1 MSNAASAKLVQDI
14 LALFTSAVS
23 VPNVSQKLAGLAP
36 KNKMAPTVSNAISG
50 APPQIGAKIVNA
62 LDADTL
68 TKVIISFI
76 TLKPNSVKKITDITK
91 PDTIADAI
99 ISLIRSSLNSG
110 KNLKTVMKP
119 EVTREIATSLGNNR
133 KGNVA
138 KLILKLIQ
146 NSMTQNKALTK
157 PIAEEAVKIA
167 GAPNSNAILKIIT
180 EALTKNETPS
190 KVEEIKVK
198 VTQVPKSNNKNTAN
212 LIFRVI
218 MNLFKTNGKMAEGP
232 APPPNFFAANT
243 FRQANRPKNGRKWYF
258 GTKNGETGWYLNK
271 GGAVVGPGPG
281 PGGDPN
287 FFAVNTFRQANRPK
301 NGRKWYFGTKNGKTG
316 WYLNKGGAVVGPGP
330 GSGPTFGP
338 GGRPNFFKLNLS
350 ALLKWR
356 RENPGNTANVNS
368 AISKF
373 IKNSLNKIR
382 YSYSSSERLSRLV
395 DLLKQLPINF
405 NGRRDIVSAIIAMI
419 REITNLNKFFNF
431 NRNLR
436 GVNNRTIREA
446 LEIQRRRLEKRRT
459 EERRPGESYNNYE
472 RRMRRAL
479 GGSGPSRY
487 PGESNSNYNRR
498 RRSTAN
504 ANAIRRAIIRAE
516 PPRSRNNGGGYGPGG
531 GAGGGAGGG
540 YGPGGGAGGGYG
552 PGGGTGGG
560 YGPGGG
566 AGGAPPPPLPP
577 SQKQAINNVGGAVNA
592 VQTVALVPGG
602 APEVAKA
609 AEALNETGGNV
620 RLAINVKGVSPA
632 AIKAVQNL
640 GGVSQTV
647 KILEGLNTMA
657 QTPATQRRKAATRRT
672 RRPKKSP
679 IRLTELNRVIAAVKK
694 QKLISLMAHNITRTN
709 NIHPNDEKLKGYYK
723 KVMKSYL
730 LKKPFA
736 KIVKKAAKKNV

>member
-1 MSNAASAKLVQDI
+1 MSTTLVDEIVRLIQ
-14 LALFTSAVS
+14 SGVS
-23 VPNVSQKLAGLAP
+23 VANIKKLP
-36 KNKMAPTVSNAISG
+36 G
-50 APPQIGAKIVNA
+50 A
-62 LDADTL
+62 T
-68 TKVIISFI
+68 S
-76 TLKPNSVKKITDITK
+76 
-91 PDTIADAI
+91 DTIADAI
-99 ISLIRSSLNSG
+99 ITLIRRSLNSG
-110 KNLKTVMKP
+110 KNLKTVLKP
-119 EVTREIATSLGNNR
+119 EETREISTSLGNNR

-146 NSMTQNKALTK
+146 NSMTQTKALTK
-157 PIAEEAVKIA
+157 PTAEEAVKIA
-167 GAPNSNAILKIIT
+167 GAPNSNAILKIII

-190 KVEEIKVK
+190 KAEEIKAK
-198 VTQVPKSNNKNTAN
+198 VTRTSKSNNKNTAN
-212 LIFRVI
+212 LIFRLI
-218 MNLFKTNGKMAEGP
+218 INLFKTNGKMEEGP
-232 APPPNFFAANT
+232 VPPSNFFAANT

-258 GTKNGETGWYLNK
+258 GTKNGKTGWHLNK
-271 GGAVVGPGPG
+271 GGAVVGPGP
-281 PGGDPN
+281 
-287 FFAVNTFRQANRPK
+287 
-301 NGRKWYFGTKNGKTG
+301 
-316 WYLNKGGAVVGPGP
+316 
-330 GSGPTFGP
+330 GPTFGP

-459 EERRPGESYNNYE
+459 EERRPGESYNNYD

-487 PGESNSNYNRR
+487 PGESNSNYDRR
-498 RRSTAN
+498 RRNTAN
-504 ANAIRRAIIRAE
+504 ANAIRRAITRAE

-531 GAGGGAGGG
+531 GAGGG

-552 PGGGTGGG
+552 PGGGSGGGYGPGGGSGGGYGPGGGSGGG

-577 SQKQAINNVGGAVNA
+577 SQQQAINNVGGAGNA

-657 QTPATQRRKAATRRT
+657 QTPATQRRKVSTRRT

-709 NIHPNDEKLKGYYK
+709 NIHPNDEKLKKYYR

-736 KIVKKAAKKNV
+736 KIVKKAAKK